1 MNERPVRGTPVSI
14 PQSEDE
20 RPLIQAINIGLQLCF
35 LKTHTTCLNEN
46 GIMLITQLGTLLISK
61 IPLQIE
67 FILRRV
73 GSGSRVL
80 LSPLWMRGT
89 LFCVSYLAIG
99 LNLCL

>member
-20 RPLIQAINIGLQLCF
+20 RPLIQAINLGLQLCF

-73 GSGSRVL
+73 VVEAEFFCL
-80 LSPLWMRGT
+80 LYGRGE
-89 LFCVSYLAIG
+89 LYSVFHI
-99 LNLCL
+99 